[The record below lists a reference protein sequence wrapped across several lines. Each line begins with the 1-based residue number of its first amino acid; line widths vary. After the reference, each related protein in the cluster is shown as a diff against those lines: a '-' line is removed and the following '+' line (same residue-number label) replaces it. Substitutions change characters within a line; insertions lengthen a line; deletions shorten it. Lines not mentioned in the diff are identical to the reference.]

1 MTLDKKALNQIE
13 AYNQLRYKEEKEKT
27 MKKKIYEYMTVVFA
41 IVGTL
46 SMVSAVGAIE
56 TDQYLLGASAVCVGI
71 ASFIMTLF
79 SQQLYSE
86 AK

>member
-1 MTLDKKALNQIE
+1 MITAEQ
-13 AYNQLRYKEEKEKT
+13 YNQLREKEEKEKT

-41 IVGTL
+41 VMGTL
-46 SMVSAVGAIE
+46 AMVSAVGAIE
-56 TDQYLLGASAVCVGI
+56 TDQYLLGASAVCVGF
-71 ASFIMTLF
+71 ASFVMTLF